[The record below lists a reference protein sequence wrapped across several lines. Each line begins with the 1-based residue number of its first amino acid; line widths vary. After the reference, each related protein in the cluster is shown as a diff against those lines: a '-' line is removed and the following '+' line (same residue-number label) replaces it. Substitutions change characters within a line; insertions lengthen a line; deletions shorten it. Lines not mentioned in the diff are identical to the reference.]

1 LSGGH
6 RQQLAGRVFPHFS
19 GVWVRERG
27 GAMSGRSLRG
37 RVERLERDTVPEDGG
52 IYFVL
57 TEEDKREAE
66 AREKAALARGE
77 KIVRISIGGIDL
89 VDGI

>member
-1 LSGGH
+1 MS
-6 RQQLAGRVFPHFS
+6 
-19 GVWVRERG
+19 RG
-27 GAMSGRSLRG
+27 NLRG
-37 RVERLERDTVPEDGG
+37 RVDRLEKQAHPEGGG

-77 KIVRISIGGIDL
+77 KIIRISIGGIDL
-89 VDGI
+89 VNGI

>member
-1 LSGGH
+1 MS
-6 RQQLAGRVFPHFS
+6 
-19 GVWVRERG
+19 RG
-27 GAMSGRSLRG
+27 NLQS
-37 RVERLERDTVPEDGG
+37 RVERLERETVPEDCG

-66 AREKAALARGE
+66 ARERAALARGE

>member
-1 LSGGH
+1 MSRGNLQS
-6 RQQLAGRVFPHFS
+6 RVD
-19 GVWVRERG
+19 
-27 GAMSGRSLRG
+27 
-37 RVERLERDTVPEDGG
+37 RLEKQAHPEGGG